1 MLNKFTKILAMLA
14 ITCSGVTKADSDN
27 NRYEIQPKTSKIEF
41 RVDSPI
47 GEITAGFQDFGGSF
61 TMLKAGKSKEPA
73 SINISTESLDTN
85 AGFVGMMLRGERFF
99 DVKNFPSMSFVGSSF
114 NWINDKHAVLV
125 GKMTI
130 KNVTREVAF
139 YVELIDSEN
148 NTVDHIT
155 MKATANIKRS
165 EFNLLSLA
173 SVVGDNVNLYVN
185 IDAHKTST
193 PITVSL
199 LD

>member
-1 MLNKFTKILAMLA
+1 MSNRFAIILAMLV

-27 NRYEIQPKTSKIEF
+27 NRYEIQPKTSTIEF
-41 RVDSPI
+41 RVNSPI

-61 TMLKAGKSKEPA
+61 TMLKSGKNNESTF
-73 SINISTESLDTN
+73 ININTESLNTN
-85 AGFVGMMLRGERFF
+85 AGLVEMMLRGESFF
-99 DVKNFPSMSFVGSSF
+99 DVENFPSMSFVGSSF
-114 NWINDKHAVLV
+114 NWINNKHAVLV

-148 NTVDHIT
+148 STADCV
-155 MKATANIKRS
+155 MMRATANIKRS

-173 SVVGDNVNLYVN
+173 SVVSDNVNLYVN
-185 IDAHKTST
+185 IDARKTNT
-193 PITVSL
+193 PITVSSL
-199 LD
+199 N